1 MKDRDNLTG
10 LLTRKAFMKVLA
22 HQVKEANNFN
32 AKTAL
37 IIVDI
42 NRFYRINNLFG
53 YDIGD
58 EILRKF
64 SQLLRNVIR
73 EQDQL
78 ARIGDNRFALILNAV
93 MNMGHAE
100 LAAHKIFRLLQSPFL
115 LDAHKVYVD
124 CTMGISLCPT
134 HASNPTFLLKECES
148 VLHDAK
154 ERHERLGLSKVP
166 DEDEI
171 PENWDIELAL
181 DDALGEDQF
190 QVHCQ
195 PKISIDSGGVVGME
209 ALIRWN
215 HPTKGNISPL
225 YFIPIAER
233 TGHIKPITNW
243 LLNVVMRQSAQWT
256 DEWGPLSVAVNIPP
270 DFIRMPDFK
279 DMIGNAL
286 NLWGSDSI
294 MLTLEIIERS
304 LVQNPEKSFPILEK
318 IQDMGVS
325 ISIDDFGTG
334 YSSLSYFEHLPVN
347 ELKIDRSFIRNISH
361 NTTSQKLVGVMIDL
375 AHAFDMEVVAEG
387 VEEEGQLVYLRRLG
401 CDIAQGYYYARPM
414 PVETVQGWLE
424 EFRPSA
430 LRADHKNS

>member
-1 MKDRDNLTG
+1 MQDRDSLTG
-10 LLTRKAFMKVLA
+10 LLNRKAFMQALGREVR
-22 HQVKEANNFN
+22 EANNFN
-32 AKTAL
+32 ARTAL

-58 EILRKF
+58 EILKKF
-64 SQLLRNVIR
+64 SQLLRNVVR

-78 ARIGDNRFALILNAV
+78 GRIGDNRFALILNAV
-93 MNMGHAE
+93 MNLGHAE

-115 LDAHKVYVD
+115 LDSHQVYVD

-134 HASNPTFLLKECES
+134 HASNPIFLFKECES

-154 ERHERLGLSKVP
+154 ERHERLGLSSSP

-171 PENWDIELAL
+171 PEDWDIELAL
-181 DDALGEDQF
+181 DDALSEGQLKVF
-190 QVHCQ
+190 CQ
-195 PKISIDSGGVVGME
+195 PKISIDSGGVVGVE
-209 ALIRWN
+209 ALMRWD
-215 HPTKGNISPL
+215 HPTKGSIPPL

-243 LLNVVMRQSAQWT
+243 LLNVVLRQSAKWT
-256 DEWGPLSVAVNIPP
+256 DQWGPLSVAVNIPP
-270 DFIRMPDFK
+270 DFILMPDLK

-286 NLWGSDSI
+286 KLWESDNST
-294 MLTLEIIERS
+294 LTLEIVERS
-304 LVQNPEKSFPILEK
+304 LVQEPERSFPILQEL
-318 IQDMGVS
+318 QAMGVS

-347 ELKIDRSFIRNISH
+347 ELKIDKSFIANITH
-361 NTTSQKLVGVMIDL
+361 TATSAKLVGVIIDL

-387 VEEEGQLVYLRRLG
+387 VEGEGQLMYLKRLG

-414 PVETVQGWLE
+414 PVEEMPEWLE
-424 EFRPSA
+424 NFRPSA
-430 LRADHKNS
+430 IRSDYRNS